1 MSFTSWWWYKYIHY
15 LKPAVMRF
23 LIRIIV
29 IAAVSYGLAHVLP
42 GITITDFWTAIVFAV
57 VLAILNIFVR
67 PLIVLLTLPVTILTL
82 GLFLFVINAL
92 VVLIA
97 SKLVDGFK
105 VANFGWAL
113 LFSLILS
120 LVASVLERELD
131 KERRPLI

>member
-1 MSFTSWWWYKYIHY
+1 
-15 LKPAVMRF
+15 MRF

-29 IAAVSYGLAHVLP
+29 IAAVSFGLAHVLP
-42 GITITDFWTAIVFAV
+42 GIHIDTFWTAIVFAA
-57 VLAILNIFVR
+57 VLAILNIFIR

-97 SKLVDGFK
+97 SKLVNGIT
-105 VANFGWAL
+105 VASFGWAL

-120 LVASVLERELD
+120 LVTSVLEREL
-131 KERRPLI
+131 EREKRPLI

>member
-1 MSFTSWWWYKYIHY
+1 
-15 LKPAVMRF
+15 MRF
-23 LIRIIV
+23 LVSIIV

-42 GITITDFWTAIVFAV
+42 GVKITDFWTAIVFAV

-97 SKLVDGFK
+97 SKLVNGFS
-105 VANFGWAL
+105 VATFGWAL

-120 LVASVLERELD
+120 LVTSVLERELQR
-131 KERRPLI
+131 ERRSLI